1 MYVWLWRHLPGGVAL
16 RALQSLVL
24 FALVVAA
31 LFAWVFPRLEADLP
45 YQDVTVPGP
54 SATGTATPGTA
65 TPGTA
70 TPGTAT
76 PTPGGAPTEL
86 PAG

>member
-1 MYVWLWRHLPGGVAL
+1 MYVWIWRHLPGNRAL

-24 FALVVAA
+24 VALVTAA

-54 SATGTATPGTA
+54 SATGTATPG
-65 TPGTA
+65 
-70 TPGTAT
+70 
-76 PTPGGAPTEL
+76 PTQAPTEL

>member
-1 MYVWLWRHLPGGVAL
+1 MYVWIWRHLPGNKAL

-24 FALVVAA
+24 AALVVGA
-31 LFAWVFPRLEADLP
+31 LFAWVFPRIEADLP

-54 SATGTATPGTA
+54 SVTGTATPGPA
-65 TPGTA
+65 TGA
-70 TPGTAT
+70 TQE
-76 PTPGGAPTEL
+76 PTEL